1 MKTIVVNSQ
10 KGGSGKTTI
19 TANLAVEAERA
30 GDGPVYL
37 IDLDA
42 QGTLSTWHKKRENE
56 FPRRVSLPIEGLVQ
70 GLSQLEHMGASLVFI
85 DSAPSRGEETAA
97 LFRLADLVLV
107 PIKPSPSDL
116 WAASATVEMLKREGA
131 AFVFILNMVKNNASI
146 TGQAAAVLSRYGQV
160 AETFVGDRVQ
170 YAASLTSGLAAMEVA
185 PKGPASLETASLWK
199 NIKTCFHGIMEPI
212 DDSKLQALEEAYRG

>member
-37 IDLDA
+37 VDLDA
-42 QGTLSTWHKKRENE
+42 QGTLSTWHKKRASEL
-56 FPRRVSLPIEGLVQ
+56 PRRVSLSVEGLAQ
-70 GLSQLEHMGASLVFI
+70 GLPQLERMGASLVFI

-97 LFRLADLVLV
+97 LFRLPSLVLV

-116 WAASATVEMLKREGA
+116 WAASATVELLKREGTPFI
-131 AFVFILNMVKNNASI
+131 FVLNMVKGNASI

-160 AETFVGDRVQ
+160 AETFIADRVQ
-170 YAASLTSGLAAMEVA
+170 YAASLTSGLTASEIAS
-185 PKGPASLETASLWK
+185 KGPAAIETASLWH
-199 NIKTCFHGIMEPI
+199 NIKSCLYEIMEPTE
-212 DDSKLQALEEAYRG
+212 DAKLQALEEAFRG